1 MQKSN
6 LLAYGNTRAKE
17 KREKFIKKRK
27 KHFQKAKKYVTI
39 GVYNMMG
46 EYLFS
51 GYMDF
56 TKEEFF
62 DFSKHSSIGVGGVA
76 RVAFYPKSTEEI
88 KQLVSRLK
96 RDDLKHIV
104 LGNLTNVLPPD
115 ETLEKVVIST
125 KKLVESRIGEQVYVS
140 AGVTSACLLKACR
153 YAKKSGAEFLAGIP
167 CTIGGALYMNAGVN
181 GRYIAEIVESVDV
194 YRDGEIIKLSVND
207 CKYAY
212 KQSVFMQNNDV
223 ILGATLCLTD
233 SDEKHIA
240 AQIGEY
246 IERRKHLPKGKS
258 MGCVFKNPLS
268 QNTKISAGEW
278 IEKSGLKG
286 ARCGGA
292 YVSNQH
298 ANFIIN
304 DGGATSKDVKELIK
318 LIKERVLSQHN
329 IRLEEEIAYLE

>member
-1 MQKSN
+1 
-6 LLAYGNTRAKE
+6 
-17 KREKFIKKRK
+17 
-27 KHFQKAKKYVTI
+27 
-39 GVYNMMG
+39 MMG

-51 GYMDF
+51 GYADF

-76 RVAFYPKSTEEI
+76 RMAFYPKSAEET
-88 KQLVSRLK
+88 KQLLSRLK

-115 ETLEKVVIST
+115 ERVEKVIIST

-140 AGVTSACLLKACR
+140 AGVSSGCLLKACR

-167 CTIGGALYMNAGVN
+167 CTIGGALYMNAGVS

-194 YRDGEIIKLSVND
+194 YRDGKIIKLSQSE
-207 CKYAY
+207 CGYAY
-212 KQSVFMQNNDV
+212 KKSVFMQNSDV
-223 ILGATLCLTD
+223 ILGATLRLTD

-240 AQIGEY
+240 QTIGEY

-258 MGCVFKNPLS
+258 MGCVFKNPIS
-268 QNTKISAGEW
+268 QQPKFSAGEW

-292 YVSNQH
+292 YVSEQH
-298 ANFIIN
+298 ANFVIN

-318 LIKERVLSQHN
+318 FIKESVQKQHN